1 MSTVTESQQV
11 LPVGTWAIDPVH
23 SQIAF
28 AIDYMVGKFRGSVSP
43 VDAKLEVDETGQAV
57 LTGSASA
64 SGISVADEKLS
75 GHLLSPDFFDAERT
89 PEIRFVSNEVR
100 RTGDELEIDGE
111 LTLKG
116 VTRPV
121 QAKGRVG
128 NPAEHPAGG
137 IRLGLQ
143 LETAIDRTE
152 YGLDWNMPLPSGEPA
167 LGNEV
172 TLSAD
177 LYLVKE

>member
-1 MSTVTESQQV
+1 MSTATQTEQI
-11 LPVGTWAIDPVH
+11 LPTGTWAIDPVH

-28 AIDYMVGKFRGSVSP
+28 AVDYMVGTFRGSVSP
-43 VDAKLEVDETGQAV
+43 VDARLEVDENGQAV
-57 LTGSASA
+57 LTGSAPV
-64 SGISVADEKLS
+64 SGIKVEDERLS

-89 PEIRFVSNEVR
+89 PEVRFVSKEIR
-100 RTGDELEIDGE
+100 RDGDEIEIDGE
-111 LTLKG
+111 LTIKD
-116 VTRPV
+116 VTHPV

-128 NPAEHPAGG
+128 DAAEHPAGD

-143 LETAIDRTE
+143 LETTIDRTE

-177 LYLVKE
+177 LYLIKE